1 MVVNCKVKLFTHS
14 DLDGIGCAILAKLA
28 FEDVTIQV
36 CDYSNVDETI
46 QGQVTKLNKY
56 DIVFITDL
64 NLSDQTMSCLNTAN
78 KQGLNVKL
86 MDHHVQSLNHLD
98 KSWVT
103 ARIYNG
109 ANKICGTEIFY
120 KYLLDSKNLHYSF
133 ILSQFVN
140 LVTMYDTW
148 TWPSQGESG
157 VLSKNINELLYLY
170 GKDDFMSHILK
181 QLRSNKPEIEL
192 SASDKRILKLRQ
204 CEIDEY
210 IKECE
215 SRLHKMKYGRYTC
228 GVVFADRFTSQCGNA
243 ICKNNLDI
251 DFVFLISMEY
261 SSVSLRT
268 IKQVD
273 VSRIAEIY
281 GGGGHAAAAGF
292 QISEKFMKD
301 VINNIVTISSGLNG
315 LEDTIVGSIYPL
327 TVVADRYNGMYS
339 GGAFTAW
346 NKYNDELPSGIF
358 GDDTKCREFW
368 AKNDNTLCGRGDTVD
383 SAIADLYCKLPV
395 REL

>member
-1 MVVNCKVKLFTHS
+1 MIKCKVKLFTHS
-14 DLDGIGCAILAKLA
+14 DLDGIGCAILANLA

-46 QGQVTKLNKY
+46 QGQLTKLNKY

-64 NLSDQTMSCLNTAN
+64 NLSDQTMICLNAAS

-98 KSWVT
+98 KFWVT
-103 ARIYNG
+103 ARIYDG
-109 ANKICGTEIFY
+109 DNKTCGTEIFY
-120 KYLLDSKNLHYSF
+120 KYLLDSTNLYYSF
-133 ILSQFVN
+133 ILSQFVK

-157 VLSKNINELLYLY
+157 VLSKHINELLYLY
-170 GKDDFMSHILK
+170 GKDDFMSHMLK

-192 SASDKRILKLRQ
+192 SAFDKRILKLRQ
-204 CEIDEY
+204 REIDDY
-210 IKECE
+210 IKERE
-215 SRLHKMKYGRYTC
+215 SRLQKMKYGHYNC
-228 GVVFADRFTSQCGNA
+228 GVVFADRFTSQCGNT

-261 SSVSLRT
+261 GSVSLRT

-273 VSRIAEIY
+273 VSKIAANY

-292 QISEKFMKD
+292 QINEKFMED
-301 VINNIVTISSGLNG
+301 VVNNMLTITSESDDA
-315 LEDTIVGSIYPL
+315 LENSIYPL
-327 TVVADRYNGMYS
+327 TVVADRYNGVYS
-339 GGAFTAW
+339 GGVFTAW
-346 NKYNDELPSGIF
+346 NKYNDELPSAIF
-358 GDDTKCREFW
+358 GDDTSCMEFW
-368 AKNDNTLCGRGDTVD
+368 SKNDNILCGRGDTID
-383 SAIADLYCKLPV
+383 SAIADLYGKLPA
-395 REL
+395 RELRD

>member
-1 MVVNCKVKLFTHS
+1 MVKCKVKLFTHS

-28 FEDVTIQV
+28 FDNVTIQV

-46 QGQVTKLNKY
+46 QGQLTKLNKY

-64 NLSDQTMSCLNTAN
+64 NLSDQTMSCLNAAS
-78 KQGLNVKL
+78 KQGLDVKL

-98 KSWVT
+98 KFWVT
-103 ARIYNG
+103 ARIYDG
-109 ANKICGTEIFY
+109 DSKTCGTEIFY
-120 KYLLDSKNLHYSF
+120 KYLLDSTDLYYSF
-133 ILSQFVN
+133 ILSQFVK

-148 TWPSQGESG
+148 TWPSQGETG
-157 VLSKNINELLYLY
+157 VLSKHINELLYLY
-170 GKDDFMSHILK
+170 GKDDFMSHMLE
-181 QLRSNKPEIEL
+181 QLRSNKPKIEL

-204 CEIDEY
+204 REIDEY
-210 IKECE
+210 IKERE

-228 GVVFADRFTSQCGNA
+228 GVVFADRFTSQCGNT

-273 VSRIAEIY
+273 VSKIAATY

-292 QISEKFMKD
+292 PINEKFMRD
-301 VINNIVTISSGLNG
+301 VVNNMLTLPSESKYTIQ
-315 LEDTIVGSIYPL
+315 DSIYPL
-327 TVVADRYNGMYS
+327 TVVADRYSGVYS

-346 NKYNDELPSGIF
+346 NKYNDELPSAIF
-358 GDDTKCREFW
+358 GDDISCMEFW
-368 AKNDNTLCGRGDTVD
+368 SENDNTLCGKGDTVD
-383 SAIADLYCKLPV
+383 SAIADLYGKLPCKS
-395 REL
+395 